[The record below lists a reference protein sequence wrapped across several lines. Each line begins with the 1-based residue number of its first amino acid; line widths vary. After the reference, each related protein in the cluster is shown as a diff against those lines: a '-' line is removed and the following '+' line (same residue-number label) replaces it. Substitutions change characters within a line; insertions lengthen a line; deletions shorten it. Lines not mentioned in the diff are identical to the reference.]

1 MYKLRIT
8 LILVVSI
15 VLLGVSTNVSAH
27 SFNWWTFPRKVIV
40 TKTTTISKVHPVN
53 PDYLSYYC
61 ATANLHRGD
70 VITIHHSVSHA
81 WIVNKKGFANGLGR
95 AHYYWVNDHTSKTN
109 WVTLYNKNFVIW
121 SKSMPTT
128 KYLRKNSN
136 AWIYSKPGGKRLHH
150 LKNYPRT
157 KWMATKQEKIENG
170 AVYYYVKSQH
180 GKAKGWVWQGNV
192 RHIN

>member
-1 MYKLRIT
+1 
-8 LILVVSI
+8 
-15 VLLGVSTNVSAH
+15 
-27 SFNWWTFPRKVIV
+27 
-40 TKTTTISKVHPVN
+40 
-53 PDYLSYYC
+53 
-61 ATANLHRGD
+61 
-70 VITIHHSVSHA
+70 
-81 WIVNKKGFANGLGR
+81 
-95 AHYYWVNDHTSKTN
+95 
-109 WVTLYNKNFVIW
+109 
-121 SKSMPTT
+121 MPTT